1 MSKKTVAKYQRL
13 NRPNLSRRS
22 RSRRPGRRT
31 WGKTLIV
38 LALVLLVGLGYG
50 AWRIYSVY
58 TAPVG
63 RHTQT
68 QYLFVTK
75 STTLSELRES
85 IQIKLF
91 PNHPH
96 WLDYLIDRA
105 DLGKHLRPGRYAV
118 TTDMTASDLIEA
130 LMSGPQAPVKV
141 PLRANLRTEAD
152 LVRELDKFLMID
164 SAEIAEA
171 LQDSTL
177 LAPTGLTRE
186 QARTLFLVGDYE
198 ILWDITPSD
207 LIKTFVRHH
216 NDYWTS
222 ERKALA
228 QGLGLSPSEVAILST
243 IVDAESAKRDEH
255 SRIAGL
261 YINRLRRQMPLQSD
275 PTIIYALGD
284 WSIRR
289 VVGVHLQVASPY
301 NTYRHVGLPPGP
313 IRLPHPKTIDAVLR
327 AEDHTYIYMCARET
341 FDGYHNFASDYATH
355 MRNARLYQR
364 ALTAREQNQPQA
376 VAPTASPN

>member
-38 LALVLLVGLGYG
+38 LALILLVGLGYG

-75 STTLSELRES
+75 ATTLSELRES
-85 IQIKLF
+85 IQVKLF

-118 TTDMTASDLIEA
+118 TTDMTASDLVEA
-130 LMSGPQAPVKV
+130 LMSGPQAPVKI

-152 LVRELDKFLMID
+152 LIRELDKFLMID

-171 LQDSTL
+171 LKDSTL
-177 LAPTGLTRE
+177 LVPTGLTRE
-186 QARTLFLVGDYE
+186 QARSLFLVGDYE

>member
-22 RSRRPGRRT
+22 RSRRAGRRT

-171 LQDSTL
+171 LKDSTL
-177 LAPTGLTRE
+177 LVPTGLTRE
-186 QARTLFLVGDYE
+186 QARSLFLVGDYE

>member
-75 STTLSELRES
+75 ATTLSELRES
-85 IQIKLF
+85 IQVKLF

-118 TTDMTASDLIEA
+118 TTDMTASDLVEA
-130 LMSGPQAPVKV
+130 LMSGPQAPVKI

-152 LVRELDKFLMID
+152 LIRELDKFLMID

-171 LQDSTL
+171 LKDSTL
-177 LAPTGLTRE
+177 LVPTGLTRE
-186 QARTLFLVGDYE
+186 QARSLFLVGDYE

-289 VVGVHLQVASPY
+289 VMGVHLQVVSPY

-376 VAPTASPN
+376 VASTASPK

>member
-22 RSRRPGRRT
+22 RSRRPGRRS

-38 LALVLLVGLGYG
+38 LALVLLAGLGYG

-85 IQIKLF
+85 IQVKLF

-118 TTDMTASDLIEA
+118 TTDMTASDLVEA
-130 LMSGPQAPVKV
+130 LMSGPQAPVKI

-152 LVRELDKFLMID
+152 LIRELDKFLMID

-171 LQDSTL
+171 LKDSTL
-177 LAPTGLTRE
+177 LVPTGLTRE
-186 QARTLFLVGDYE
+186 QARSLFLVGDYE

-301 NTYRHVGLPPGP
+301 NTYRHIGLPPGP

-376 VAPTASPN
+376 VASTASPK

>member
-118 TTDMTASDLIEA
+118 TTDMTASDLVEA
-130 LMSGPQAPVKV
+130 LMSGPQAPVKI

-164 SAEIAEA
+164 SAEIVEA

-177 LAPTGLTRE
+177 IAPTGLTRE

-376 VAPTASPN
+376 VAPVASPN

>member
-75 STTLSELRES
+75 ATTLSELRES
-85 IQIKLF
+85 IQVKLF

-118 TTDMTASDLIEA
+118 TTDMTASDLVEA
-130 LMSGPQAPVKV
+130 LMSGPQAPVKI

-152 LVRELDKFLMID
+152 LIRELDKFLMID

-171 LQDSTL
+171 LKDSTL
-177 LAPTGLTRE
+177 LVPTGLTRE
-186 QARTLFLVGDYE
+186 QARSLFLVGDYE

-376 VAPTASPN
+376 VASTASPK

>member
-85 IQIKLF
+85 IQVKLF

-118 TTDMTASDLIEA
+118 TTNMTASDLVEA
-130 LMSGPQAPVKV
+130 LMSGPQAPVKI

-152 LVRELDKFLMID
+152 LIRELDKFLMID

-171 LQDSTL
+171 LKDSTL
-177 LAPTGLTRE
+177 LVPTGLTRE
-186 QARTLFLVGDYE
+186 QARSLFLVGDYE

-216 NDYWTS
+216 NDYWTR

-376 VAPTASPN
+376 VASTASPK

>member
-22 RSRRPGRRT
+22 RPRRAGRRT

-118 TTDMTASDLIEA
+118 TTDMTASDLVEA
-130 LMSGPQAPVKV
+130 LMSGPQAPVKI

-152 LVRELDKFLMID
+152 LIRELDKFLMID

-171 LQDSTL
+171 LKDSTL
-177 LAPTGLTRE
+177 LVPTGLTRE
-186 QARTLFLVGDYE
+186 QARSLFLVGDYE

-376 VAPTASPN
+376 VAPVASPN

>member
-22 RSRRPGRRT
+22 RPRRAGRRT

-118 TTDMTASDLIEA
+118 TTDMTASDLVEA
-130 LMSGPQAPVKV
+130 LMSGPQAPVKI